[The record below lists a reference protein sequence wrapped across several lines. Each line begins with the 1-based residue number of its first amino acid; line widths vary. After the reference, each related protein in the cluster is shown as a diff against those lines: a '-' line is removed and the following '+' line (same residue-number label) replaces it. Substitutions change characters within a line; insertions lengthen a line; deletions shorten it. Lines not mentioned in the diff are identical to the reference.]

1 MKNNTISHLNL
12 ASSSSIINWNNIIKK
27 EARSITNDAYLGSIQ
42 GLYEPFIIVE
52 EKGALNQK
60 KYFIPKDLLVGY
72 DDIAA
77 YFRTEGIN
85 SVIITKKED
94 QEEEALR
101 QNNSTNVIVFDK
113 TSLPVKKAKET
124 AIELNNEVFHP
135 VAKVTAIAAGRIITL
150 LEYAMKFTNSFG
162 LTLKKLV
169 ANKQHYGEL
178 LSAFG
183 RNLISILKNH
193 SVQDNLTYPYN
204 FLAIKQLITYFRQY
218 VKSKL
223 TE

>member
-1 MKNNTISHLNL
+1 
-12 ASSSSIINWNNIIKK
+12 
-27 EARSITNDAYLGSIQ
+27 
-42 GLYEPFIIVE
+42 
-52 EKGALNQK
+52 
-60 KYFIPKDLLVGY
+60 
-72 DDIAA
+72 
-77 YFRTEGIN
+77 
-85 SVIITKKED
+85 
-94 QEEEALR
+94 
-101 QNNSTNVIVFDK
+101 
-113 TSLPVKKAKET
+113 
-124 AIELNNEVFHP
+124 
-135 VAKVTAIAAGRIITL
+135 
-150 LEYAMKFTNSFG
+150 MKFTNSFG

-218 VKSKL
+218 VRSKL